1 MLFQHALKAFQK
13 RGFSF
18 LIFFLRLIK
27 QHGVSVAI
35 RWLATYDV
43 SSLSLGKT
51 GSLRAQLTDSS
62 SMHYDKNNSTYVA
75 YDEKRIDAEKCPV
88 KTIAFYLPQYHP
100 IPENDLWWGKGFT
113 EWTNVTKALPQF
125 DGHYQP
131 HLPGEFGFYDLRL
144 KDVQKKQIDLARNYG
159 ITGFCYYYYWFDGK
173 RLLEK
178 PLDNILKDKSLDFP
192 FCICWAN
199 ENWTRRWDGLENELL
214 MKQSYSMEFA
224 LAFIRDIEHILKDPR
239 YIRVN
244 GRPLLI
250 IYRILL
256 LPDPV
261 RTVDCWRQYCRDCG
275 IGEIHLVAAMTYD
288 LKDPCIY
295 GFDAG
300 VEFPPHQHLS
310 MKIHKPL
317 LRLFNPEF
325 KGSTRCYSSTVT
337 SEIVLRKYSFPCYR
351 TVFPSW
357 DNTARKP
364 NDGTIFHGSNTK
376 LYKNWL
382 NHAFD
387 SALDIKKTTKSSDGF
402 VFINAW
408 NEWAEGAHLEPDR
421 KYGYAWL
428 NTTADVIENYSK
440 IME

>member
-1 MLFQHALKAFQK
+1 M
-13 RGFSF
+13 
-18 LIFFLRLIK
+18 
-27 QHGVSVAI
+27 
-35 RWLATYDV
+35 
-43 SSLSLGKT
+43 
-51 GSLRAQLTDSS
+51 
-62 SMHYDKNNSTYVA
+62 
-75 YDEKRIDAEKCPV
+75 
-88 KTIAFYLPQYHP
+88 
-100 IPENDLWWGKGFT
+100 
-113 EWTNVTKALPQF
+113 
-125 DGHYQP
+125 
-131 HLPGEFGFYDLRL
+131 
-144 KDVQKKQIDLARNYG
+144 
-159 ITGFCYYYYWFDGK
+159 
-173 RLLEK
+173 
-178 PLDNILKDKSLDFP
+178 
-192 FCICWAN
+192 
-199 ENWTRRWDGLENELL
+199 
-214 MKQSYSMEFA
+214 
-224 LAFIRDIEHILKDPR
+224 
-239 YIRVN
+239 
-244 GRPLLI
+244 
-250 IYRILL
+250 
-256 LPDPV
+256 PDPV